1 LAKGAD
7 INRRDKEGITPL
19 LLAAKFAKDM
29 ELIDL
34 FLDNKKGYLHYCDQ
48 LGQNV
53 IAYAEKNIYGLR
65 TKIINRVK
73 KSTTNYSNNTI

>member
-1 LAKGAD
+1 
-7 INRRDKEGITPL
+7 
-19 LLAAKFAKDM
+19 M

-34 FLDNKKGYLHYCDQ
+34 FLDNKKVDLHYCDQ

-65 TKIINRVK
+65 TKIIDRVK
-73 KSTTNYSNNTI
+73 ENRLRNTLTIQFSETNQVWNAAYLYLEKPY

>member
-53 IAYAEKNIYGLR
+53 IAYAEKNIYAR
-65 TKIINRVK
+65 IENK
-73 KSTTNYSNNTI
+73 NYRSRQRK